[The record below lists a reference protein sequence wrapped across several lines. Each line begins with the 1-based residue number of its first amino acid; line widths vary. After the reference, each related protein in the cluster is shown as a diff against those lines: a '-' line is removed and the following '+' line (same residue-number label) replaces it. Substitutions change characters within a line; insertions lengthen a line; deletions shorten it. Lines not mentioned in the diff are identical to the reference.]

1 MAPLLVVL
9 ALQDA
14 WVHVCAMND
23 CDVLPNIEASIDEH
37 FGIAAT
43 LSVLYIYPD
52 NSHVR
57 FREYLDYP
65 WP

>member
-1 MAPLLVVL
+1 MAPLPAVL
-9 ALQDA
+9 ALWDT
-14 WVHVCAMND
+14 WVHVCAMNG
-23 CDVLPNIEASIDEH
+23 CDILSSIEASIDEH

-43 LSVLYIYPD
+43 LSIPYIYPD

-57 FREYLDYP
+57 FRRYLDYP